1 MVDETSK
8 NYYKCPYELLK
19 YRTVIFKKKKKKKK
33 TVSRLKNI
41 YLSEQR
47 QRHNYVINIII

>member
-19 YRTVIFKKKKKKKK
+19 YRTVIFKKK

>member
-19 YRTVIFKKKKKKKK
+19 YRTVIFKKKKKKK
-33 TVSRLKNI
+33 TVSIIKNI

>member
-33 TVSRLKNI
+33 NSF
-41 YLSEQR
+41 
-47 QRHNYVINIII
+47 

>member
-47 QRHNYVINIII
+47 QRRNYVINIII

>member
-1 MVDETSK
+1 MVDKTSK

-33 TVSRLKNI
+33 QFLDSKTYIFLNNDSDAI
-41 YLSEQR
+41 T
-47 QRHNYVINIII
+47 